1 MLPFEEGEYVI
12 HVAHKHWFVFLLQ
25 SLLMSVVAALPL
37 IILPVLSAFYS
48 LDSGYVVDLFTFIY
62 GIYLIFVWI
71 IVFIM
76 WTDYYLD
83 MAVITNKRIMDV
95 EQKGLFSRVVSTLR
109 YEVIQDVTTDI
120 VGVVPTL
127 LNYGDLYV
135 QTAAEKREF
144 CIEDVKDPVLV
155 KSIISGEMSKSRYPI

>member
-1 MLPFEEGEYVI
+1 MLPFEEGEYVV
-12 HVAHKHWFVFLLQ
+12 HVAHKHWFVFLMRLV
-25 SLLMSVVAALPL
+25 SMLFIAILPL
-37 IILPVLSAFYS
+37 IVLPVLGAFYPITAQG
-48 LDSGYVVDLFTFIY
+48 LVVDLFIFIY

-71 IVFIM
+71 IIFIM

-95 EQKGLFSRVVSTLR
+95 EQKGLFSREVSTMR

-127 LNYGDLYV
+127 LGYGDLYV
-135 QTAAEKREF
+135 QTAAEKRQF
-144 CIEDVKDPVLV
+144 CIEDVKDPTTV
-155 KSIISGEMSKSRYPI
+155 KSIIYREMNK